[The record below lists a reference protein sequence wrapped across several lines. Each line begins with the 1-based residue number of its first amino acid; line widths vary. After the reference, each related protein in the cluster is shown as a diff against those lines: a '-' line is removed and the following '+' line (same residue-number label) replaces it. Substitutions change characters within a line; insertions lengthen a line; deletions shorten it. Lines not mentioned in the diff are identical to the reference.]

1 MNDSYKK
8 QVALLIRIM
17 PSVYKI
23 EDFAVHGG
31 TAINLFHKD
40 MPRYSVDIDI
50 TYIPLQD
57 REVSLKN
64 INFNLQKLKQLIEKT
79 VPDIKVTHK
88 PDVWKLLCVNDGSII
103 KIEVNGTKRGIIG
116 YVEDKSLCAR
126 AQSEFKMGCIARV
139 VSVSQLYGGKIA
151 AALSRQHPRDLFDY
165 KFMSVDSFEEIKD
178 GLILALLGSDRPIFE
193 CLQPKLIDQSDALQ
207 NQFEGMSDK
216 PFSYGDYMAARLD
229 LIENVNKNLSQT
241 DREFFLSFEQG
252 DPDWTKCCAGDLSN
266 YPSVKWKLQNI
277 ERLKKTNPKKFIQG
291 IEKLH
296 VFLFSQL
303 GNGDVEKSA
312 R

>member
-1 MNDSYKK
+1 MNDLYKK

-50 TYIPLQD
+50 TYLPLQD
-57 REVSLKN
+57 REESLKN
-64 INFNLQKLKQLIEKT
+64 INSNLQKLKQLIEKT
-79 VPDIKVTHK
+79 IPGIKVTHK
-88 PDVWKLLCVNDGSII
+88 PDVCKLLCFNDGSIV
-103 KIEVNGTKRGIIG
+103 KIEVNGTKRGIMG
-116 YVEDKSLCAR
+116 DVEDKSLCAS
-126 AQSEFKMGCIARV
+126 AQSEFKMSCIARV
-139 VSVSQLYGGKIA
+139 VSLSQLYGGKIA

-165 KFMSVDSFEEIKD
+165 KFMSVDSFNEIKD

-193 CLQPKLIDQSDALQ
+193 YLQPHLIDQSDALQ
-207 NQFEGMSDK
+207 NQFQGMSDQ
-216 PFSYGDYMAARLD
+216 PFSYSDYMAARLD

-252 DPDWTKCCAGDLSN
+252 EPDWSKCCAGDLGN

-291 IEKLH
+291 IGKLH
-296 VFLFSQL
+296 DFLFRQ
-303 GNGDVEKSA
+303 
-312 R
+312 